1 MAYRIAPSQSPT
13 PSKATARVKSGDYL
27 SWLHEL
33 PCVITGQRLV
43 EAAHVSF
50 ENRLLGAP
58 GRGKGAKVSDRWALP
73 LLPEMHRAQHA
84 MNEREFWRQ
93 HGIDPHLICLTLWGL
108 WCERKDDATPIA
120 EAMILARKTGRV
132 VRREGEE

>member
-1 MAYRIAPSQSPT
+1 MAYRIAPAQSAM

-33 PCVITGQRLV
+33 PCVITGKRPV

-50 ENRLLGAP
+50 ENRLVGAP
-58 GRGKGAKVSDRWALP
+58 GRGKGVKVSDRWALP
-73 LLPEMHRAQHA
+73 LSPEMHRQQHS

-93 HGIDPHLICLTLWGL
+93 HGIDPHLICLTIWGL
-108 WCERKDDATPIA
+108 WCERKEDATETA
-120 EAMILARKTGRV
+120 EAMILARRIGR
-132 VRREGEE
+132 

>member
-13 PSKATARVKSGDYL
+13 PSKATARVKSGDYVA
-27 SWLHEL
+27 WLHKL
-33 PCVITGQRLV
+33 PCVITGQRPV

-58 GRGKGAKVSDRWALP
+58 GRGKGQKVSDRWALP
-73 LLPEMHRAQHA
+73 LSPEMHRAQHA

-93 HGIDPHLICLTLWGL
+93 HGIDPHVLCLTLWGL

-120 EAMILARKTGRV
+120 EVMILARKTGRV
-132 VRREGEE
+132 VRREGAE